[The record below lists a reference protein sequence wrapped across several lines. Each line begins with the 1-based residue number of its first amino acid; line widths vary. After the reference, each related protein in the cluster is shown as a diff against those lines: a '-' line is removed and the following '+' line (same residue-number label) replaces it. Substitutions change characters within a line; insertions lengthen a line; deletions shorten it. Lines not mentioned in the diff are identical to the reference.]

1 MPRSINRKEH
11 YYLGDG
17 VQMSI
22 PFDKLTDLAINTSN
36 PSKSIA
42 FPGPVKVENTHL
54 EALCIALAKECKD
67 TQTGHDEFT
76 HEHEGMFFRGHWDR
90 SVVDGHWVR
99 LRKQRGDPPNLNAL
113 PSPLP
118 FQIIDHLLAPELSPG
133 GLVLVMGAPGSG
145 KTTTASAMVVSRLR
159 KFGGMAYTV
168 EDPPEHP
175 LNGWH
180 GNGYC
185 AQTSVVGA
193 DKDAEAWAKSLKGAL
208 RSQPA
213 ATPSILFVG
222 EIREKGAAEIALQA
236 AGNGFLVIATAFGAD
251 IPSGLDDFA
260 KKVGPD
266 KYFLLSSR
274 FRMALHMQLM
284 GEIPKVQMMIS
295 TENSSLAAMIRG
307 GKFGQVESE
316 LNVQRNNLR
325 LGVNLWRPEQL
336 RVT

>member
-1 MPRSINRKEH
+1 
-11 YYLGDG
+11 
-17 VQMSI
+17 MSI
-22 PFDKLTDLAINTSN
+22 PLDKLTDLAINTSN

-42 FPGPVKVENTHL
+42 FPGPVKVEGTPL
-54 EALCIALAKECKD
+54 EQLCIALAKECKE
-67 TQTGHDEFT
+67 TQTDYDEFT
-76 HEHEGMFFRGHWDR
+76 HEHDGMFFRGHWDR

-99 LRKQRGDPPNLNAL
+99 LRKQRGDPPNLDAL

-118 FQIIDHLLAPELSPG
+118 VQIIDLLLAPELSPG

-145 KTTTASAMVVSRLR
+145 KTTTASATVVSRLI
-159 KFGGMAYTV
+159 KYGGLAYTV

-180 GNGYC
+180 GHGYC
-185 AQTSVVGA
+185 AQTSVIGA

-222 EIREKGAAEIALQA
+222 EIREKGAAEVALQA

-260 KKVGPD
+260 KKVGSE
-266 KYFLLSSR
+266 KNLLLASR
-274 FRMALHMQLM
+274 FRMALHMRLM
-284 GEIPKVQMMIS
+284 GEIPQVQVLVS

-307 GKFGQVESE
+307 GKLAQLESE
-316 LNVQRNNLR
+316 LNVQRNHLR
-325 LGVNLWRPEQL
+325 MGLNLWRPEQL
-336 RVT
+336 HVA